1 MAKDSAN
8 DWNTRTKLVH
18 AGSRRS
24 QYGEMSEAIFL
35 TQGFVYESA
44 AQAEARFIESGPDEF
59 IYARYGNPTVRMFEE
74 RMAAL
79 EGAEDAFA
87 TASGMAAVNGAL
99 FSQLKAGDHIVS
111 AKALFGSCLYI
122 TETLL
127 PRFGVEVDFVD
138 GADLDQWR
146 AAVRPGTK
154 LVFLEA
160 MSNPTLEVIDIAA
173 VAEIAHAVGAIV
185 VVDNVFAT
193 PIFQRSIALG
203 ADVVIYSATKHIDG
217 QGRCLGGIVLGTR
230 EFIRGTFEA
239 YLKHT
244 GGALSP
250 FNAWIMLKGLETL
263 DLRCRAQAASAQRIA
278 EALQGHPN
286 VPRVIY
292 PGLPDHPQ
300 AELVRRQMEAG
311 GTMIAIAADEIV
323 MEPSAIL
330 GPVDPQL
337 NGWPAVGILEPQ
349 PNRQRHPVAEP
360 QRREVAFGQGDP
372 HPRIATAMIGQRQV
386 EARARKQRLRQIGAD
401 TGIQGGRIQRCLGP
415 SVKGHMRKRGI
426 QDAVGGGIGHG
437 GLGHGCRTELYA
449 DSGVDKSRLPC

>member
-311 GTMIAIAADEIV
+311 GTMIAI
-323 MEPSAIL
+323 
-330 GPVDPQL
+330 
-337 NGWPAVGILEPQ
+337 
-349 PNRQRHPVAEP
+349 
-360 QRREVAFGQGDP
+360 EVAGGKPAAFRFLDALRIFRITNNLGDAKSLVT
-372 HPRIATAMIGQRQV
+372 HPATTTH
-386 EARARKQRLRQIGAD
+386 QRLSPEQRAALGISDGMVRISVGLEDAGDLVAD
-401 TGIQGGRIQRCLGP
+401 LLTALE
-415 SVKGHMRKRGI
+415 
-426 QDAVGGGIGHG
+426 AV
-437 GLGHGCRTELYA
+437 
-449 DSGVDKSRLPC
+449 